1 MEQDFWQNRLKTWTA
16 LDPVDRISEVIFG
29 LIMVLTFTGTI
40 SVSSTGKQE
49 VNSLLWAALG
59 CNVAWGLVD
68 AIMNLLTVFLDRE
81 RDINQIR
88 QIQQTTNAPDLKNL
102 IRGNLSPLLSELM
115 NDDEVDQLGEKVKK
129 LPEPSHK
136 KSLTF
141 KDFII
146 SGQIFMLV
154 FLSTFPVVLPFLF
167 LDDVSIAMRIS
178 NGVAL
183 VMLLGLGFSLA
194 RYAGLKP
201 ILTSLVFT
209 GIGIFLVS
217 LTIVLGG

>member
-1 MEQDFWQNRLKTWTA
+1 M
-16 LDPVDRISEVIFG
+16 
-29 LIMVLTFTGTI
+29 
-40 SVSSTGKQE
+40 
-49 VNSLLWAALG
+49 
-59 CNVAWGLVD
+59 
-68 AIMNLLTVFLDRE
+68 
-81 RDINQIR
+81 
-88 QIQQTTNAPDLKNL
+88 
-102 IRGNLSPLLSELM
+102 NLSPLLSERM
-115 NDDEVDQLGEKVKK
+115 NDDEVNQLGEKVKK
-129 LPEPSHK
+129 LPEPSRK
-136 KSLTF
+136 KSLTI
-141 KDFII
+141 KDFFI

-183 VMLLGLGFSLA
+183 VIILGLGFSLA